1 MSLFVVE
8 GSRKSGKTYFVNSQ
22 TWFPVFKFDFNSL
35 YNSLKLPEKGKKTH
49 HIGLGKEL
57 MIHQL
62 NRDGFLSGVMMDRGI
77 ITNSV
82 WGILNGRVT
91 EAQVFSEIDYMLT
104 NGLFKNTIFF
114 LILGTHPENRAKD
127 VWDHMDE
134 RIPEEMDLFIKFF
147 EYIGEKG
154 VKTHTIKNEFD
165 PSSLSDFQSLI
176 KNLK

>member
-8 GSRKSGKTYFVNSQ
+8 GSRKSGKTHFVNSQ

-35 YNSLKLPEKGKKTH
+35 YTTLSLPERGQKTH

-57 MIHQL
+57 MVHQL
-62 NRDGFLSGVMMDRGI
+62 NRDGFLNDVMMDRGV

-82 WGILNGRVT
+82 WGILNGRVK
-91 EAQVFSEIDYMLT
+91 ESQVLSEINYMIE

-114 LILGTHPENRAKD
+114 LILGTHSEERSKD
-127 VWDHMDE
+127 VWDHMDIK
-134 RIPEEMDLFIKFF
+134 IPEEMSLFIKLF
-147 EYIGEKG
+147 EYISERG
-154 VKTHTIKNEFD
+154 VRTHVIQNKFD
-165 PSSLSDFQSLI
+165 ASSLSDFQTLI